1 MKRCNLTQRPCR
13 EAIMEVV
20 KANKNKKSLHLTYE
34 VAKLLQTVM
43 SEEIST
49 LSREDLKRYFLIEK
63 LFMIQELKYL
73 ESLDVFTTELL
84 K

>member
-13 EAIMEVV
+13 EAIMEVI
-20 KANKNKKSLHLTYE
+20 KANKNKKSLQLTYE

-63 LFMIQELKYL
+63 LFMIKELKYL